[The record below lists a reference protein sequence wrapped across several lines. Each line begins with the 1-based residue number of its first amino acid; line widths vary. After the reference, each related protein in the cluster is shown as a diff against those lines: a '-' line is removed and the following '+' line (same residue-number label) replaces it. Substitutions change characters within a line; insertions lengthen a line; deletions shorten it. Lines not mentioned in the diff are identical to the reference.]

1 MDKWLNVAVKGHA
14 TWPTKETKVTFGGY
28 ELLLKPAT
36 NDTEQSVHINLK
48 GISEQEA
55 LTLIN
60 RFLSILSW
68 CDDTPMENLYGFSG
82 SVVPVIISRNI
93 GRAFGSVF
101 VKIIHSTETLN
112 RTLKDA

>member
-68 CDDTPMENLYGFSG
+68 CMIHQWKTYMGFQE
-82 SVVPVIISRNI
+82 
-93 GRAFGSVF
+93 A
-101 VKIIHSTETLN
+101 
-112 RTLKDA
+112 